1 MLMKGMGGS
10 IVASLFYLLLFFL
23 FSLFPSSSLSLRYSL
38 FGYFT
43 KYDCSSADINPIG
56 GISKTDLRGFCKF
69 MAHLKYP
76 ALKE

>member
-23 FSLFPSSSLSLRYSL
+23 SSLPLLSLRYSL